1 MKCKIFYNTN
11 RQELEQAVNKW
22 LEETMISPGTIQ
34 LQFSTVAI
42 EDADSYQLHHTL
54 VLFYVPMY
62 PVGR

>member
-1 MKCKIFYNTN
+1 MKCKIFYSTN

-22 LEETMISPGTIQ
+22 LEENMVSSATMHF
-34 LQFSTVAI
+34 QFSTVAI
-42 EDADSYQLHHTL
+42 EDSDSYTLMHTL